1 MNVIIVG
8 GGMAGATLAL
18 AISSLSRGQLQ
29 VSLIEAAEPTQAHPG
44 FDARAI
50 ALAYG
55 TCQRLN
61 QIGVWSA
68 LKNCVTP
75 INHVHVSDRGHS
87 GFVNIHANDYGIP
100 ALGNVIELHDAGVHL
115 FDLLKRAPNIKFYCP
130 AKVDSVERQEN
141 AVVVT
146 LGDGKK
152 LTGELLVAADGSH
165 SVVARSCNILYQKQ
179 HYGQVAIIA
188 NVLTSEHPQGR
199 AFERFTKHGPLA
211 LLPMS
216 EGRSSLVWCHPLE
229 KQPEINQW
237 SQNEFLQQL
246 QNAFGWRL
254 GKMLE
259 TGQRHSYP
267 LALSTADRQVS
278 HRLALVGNASQ
289 TLHPIAGQGFNL
301 GMRDIMTLAKV
312 ISDAAIAGQDIGS
325 YKVLAQYQQQRNT
338 DRNKTIGIT
347 DGLVKLF
354 ANDYL
359 PLKIGRNLGLRAMEK
374 LSPVRAL
381 LARQTLGWVA
391 QSPLADEEE
400 RETCN
405 HLMW

>member
-29 VSLIEAAEPTQAHPG
+29 VSLIEAAESTKEHPG

-61 QIGVWSA
+61 QIGVWSV
-68 LKNCVTP
+68 LKHCVTP
-75 INHVHVSDRGHS
+75 ITHVHVSDRGHS
-87 GFVNIHANDYGIP
+87 GFVNIRADDYDIP
-100 ALGNVIELHDAGVHL
+100 ALGYVIELHDAGIHL
-115 FDLLKRAPNIKFYCP
+115 FDLLKQTPNIKLYCP
-130 AKVDSVERQEN
+130 ATVNSVERLEN
-141 AVVVT
+141 AVTVT
-146 LGDGKK
+146 LDNGEK
-152 LTGELLVAADGSH
+152 LTGELLIAADGSH
-165 SVVARSCNILYQKQ
+165 SAIAQACHIPYQRQ
-179 HYGQVAIIA
+179 SYGQVAIIA
-188 NVLTSEHPQGR
+188 NVLTSEHPQGK

-229 KQPEINQW
+229 KQSEINNW
-237 SQNEFLQQL
+237 SQDEFLQHL

-267 LALSTADRQVS
+267 LALSTASCQIS

-301 GMRDIMTLAKV
+301 GMRDVMALAQV
-312 ISDAAIAGQDIGS
+312 ISEAAVSGQDIGS
-325 YKVLAQYQQQRNT
+325 YKTLTQYQQRRYA
-338 DRNKTIGIT
+338 DRETTIDIT
-347 DGLVKLF
+347 DGLVRLF

-359 PLKIGRNLGLRAMEK
+359 PLKIGRNIGLMTMEI
-374 LSPVRAL
+374 LPPMRDL
-381 LARQTLGWVA
+381 FARQTLGWVV
-391 QSPLADEEE
+391 QSPLAD
-400 RETCN
+400 
-405 HLMW
+405 